1 MNANLGQ
8 TLQLEAS
15 APKKP
20 SLMKKPIVRAA
31 LTIALLGALIF
42 FGQWIYHRSTH
53 VYEIDARL
61 RSTLYIVS
69 SELPGRLESFPLDEG
84 MTVNEGQMVAK
95 LDSTRAELLLSEL
108 SLELQKLDAQIE
120 EMETSKQV
128 LQHQLESRMQSAG
141 ANVDAA
147 GASVKEAELSK
158 KQAEDELRRTVSL
171 AAQKLVSQRQLEQAQ
186 TAAKQAAENLNVV
199 RAKATSSS
207 AALSES
213 RANAAQVDVL
223 EKQIQR
229 LRVNRESIQVQ
240 RERQASEVK
249 KHTITSPVTGVVD
262 QTFVNEG
269 EYVAPGQRFALVHD
283 SRDVWINANIK
294 ETEVQ
299 KIRQGQPVII
309 TVDAYPGRTFSG
321 KVLLV
326 GSAAT
331 SQFALIPS
339 PNPSGNFTKITQR
352 IPVKISVEQQ
362 DDLLKPGMMV
372 EVDIDV
378 SNR

>member
-1 MNANLGQ
+1 M
-8 TLQLEAS
+8 
-15 APKKP
+15 
-20 SLMKKPIVRAA
+20 
-31 LTIALLGALIF
+31 
-42 FGQWIYHRSTH
+42 
-53 VYEIDARL
+53 
-61 RSTLYIVS
+61 
-69 SELPGRLESFPLDEG
+69 
-84 MTVNEGQMVAK
+84 
-95 LDSTRAELLLSEL
+95 
-108 SLELQKLDAQIE
+108 
-120 EMETSKQV
+120 
-128 LQHQLESRMQSAG
+128 
-141 ANVDAA
+141 
-147 GASVKEAELSK
+147 
-158 KQAEDELRRTVSL
+158 
-171 AAQKLVSQRQLEQAQ
+171 EQAQ

-362 DDLLKPGMMV
+362 DGLLKPGMMV

>member
-15 APKKP
+15 APQKRP
-20 SLMKKPIVRAA
+20 LMKNPIVRAA
-31 LTIALLGALIF
+31 LAIALLGALIF
-42 FGQWIYHRSTH
+42 LGKWIYHRSTH
-53 VYEIDARL
+53 VHEIDARL

-69 SELPGRLESFPLDEG
+69 SELPGRLESFPLEEG

-95 LDSTRAELLLSEL
+95 LDSTKSELLLREL

-128 LQHQLESRMQSAG
+128 LQHQVESRMQSAG
-141 ANVDAA
+141 ANLDAA

-158 KQAEDELRRTVSL
+158 KQAEDELRRTVLL
-171 AAQKLVSQRQLEQAQ
+171 AEQKLVSQRQLEQAQ
-186 TAAKQAAENLNVV
+186 TAAKQAAESLNVV

-213 RANAAQVDVL
+213 RANTAQVDVL

-240 RERQASEVK
+240 RERQASEVQ
-249 KHTITSPVTGVVD
+249 KHTITSPVNGVVD

-283 SRDVWINANIK
+283 SRKVWINANIK

-299 KIRQGQPVII
+299 KIKQGQPVII
-309 TVDAYPGRTFSG
+309 TVDAYPGHTFSG

>member
-31 LTIALLGALIF
+31 LTAALLGALIF

-69 SELPGRLESFPLDEG
+69 SELPGRLESFPLKEG

-249 KHTITSPVTGVVD
+249 KHTITSPVTGLGRCQHQGD
-262 QTFVNEG
+262 RPRPPQARPAG
-269 EYVAPGQRFALVHD
+269 AHHRRWLSGAGAR
-283 SRDVWINANIK
+283 
-294 ETEVQ
+294 
-299 KIRQGQPVII
+299 RQGGPHRQCRHQPVCAAAQRQPQRQLHQ
-309 TVDAYPGRTFSG
+309 DHPAHSGQDQRRAAGWPAQAGDDGRG
-321 KVLLV
+321 GHRCLEP
-326 GSAAT
+326 
-331 SQFALIPS
+331 LIRCS
-339 PNPSGNFTKITQR
+339 
-352 IPVKISVEQQ
+352 
-362 DDLLKPGMMV
+362 
-372 EVDIDV
+372 
-378 SNR
+378 

>member
-1 MNANLGQ
+1 M
-8 TLQLEAS
+8 
-15 APKKP
+15 
-20 SLMKKPIVRAA
+20 
-31 LTIALLGALIF
+31 
-42 FGQWIYHRSTH
+42 
-53 VYEIDARL
+53 
-61 RSTLYIVS
+61 
-69 SELPGRLESFPLDEG
+69 
-84 MTVNEGQMVAK
+84 
-95 LDSTRAELLLSEL
+95 
-108 SLELQKLDAQIE
+108 
-120 EMETSKQV
+120 
-128 LQHQLESRMQSAG
+128 
-141 ANVDAA
+141 
-147 GASVKEAELSK
+147 
-158 KQAEDELRRTVSL
+158 
-171 AAQKLVSQRQLEQAQ
+171 
-186 TAAKQAAENLNVV
+186 
-199 RAKATSSS
+199 
-207 AALSES
+207 
-213 RANAAQVDVL
+213 
-223 EKQIQR
+223 
-229 LRVNRESIQVQ
+229 Q

-362 DDLLKPGMMV
+362 DGLLKPGMMV